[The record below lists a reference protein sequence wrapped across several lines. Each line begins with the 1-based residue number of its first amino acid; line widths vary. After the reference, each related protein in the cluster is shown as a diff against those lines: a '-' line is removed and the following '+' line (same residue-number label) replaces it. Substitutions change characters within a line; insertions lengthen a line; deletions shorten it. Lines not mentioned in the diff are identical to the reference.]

1 MDLTND
7 QYADPIADYRRRG
20 WDHVVC
26 RTPDSSGWT
35 RNSIRPSDLTV
46 ILVGFGSEAAEHWL
60 RPAIGYW
67 TYGVE
72 FAGSAII
79 VMLFL
84 QLTFWRSLL
93 VVVVFWAVFV
103 AGIIFVGVVGRQHAD
118 IQPNQRASGKGG
130 IPSLLAIERARPALP
145 EHNRSTWNL

>member
-1 MDLTND
+1 MLIQLLITVVAGGIMWFVA
-7 QYADPIADYRRRG
+7 QQIAPVGREIPFGRA
-20 WDHVVC
+20 
-26 RTPDSSGWT
+26 
-35 RNSIRPSDLTV
+35 IFTV
-46 ILVGFGSEAAEHWL
+46 ILICFGSEAAEHWL
-60 RPAIGYW
+60 RPVIGYW

-93 VVVVFWAVFV
+93 AVVVFWAVFV

>member
-1 MDLTND
+1 MLIQLLITVVAGGIMWFVA
-7 QYADPIADYRRRG
+7 QQIAPVGREIPFGRA
-20 WDHVVC
+20 
-26 RTPDSSGWT
+26 
-35 RNSIRPSDLTV
+35 IFTV

-93 VVVVFWAVFV
+93 AVVVFWAVFV